1 MINESHLKNIK
12 SKVELTT
19 DDSYYLEGSKSRI
32 SEFIFLLKVMWEF
45 FHGFRVL
52 HFIGPCVTVFGSA
65 RFKDD
70 HKFYKLAQNVGSALV
85 NKKFAVMT
93 GGGPGIMEA
102 ANRGA
107 REAKGESVGAT
118 IILPMEST
126 PNPYMDKWVSFQ
138 YFFVRKYLLFKYS
151 YGFIVL
157 PGGVGTMD
165 ELFETL
171 TLIQTKKIKDFPVVL
186 MGVEYFT
193 PLMEM
198 LESMAEI
205 GTIDR
210 SDLNLVLLTD
220 SVEEAVNYIE
230 KIVSERFNLSKK
242 YKFNP
247 SKILGERRWK

>member
-1 MINESHLKNIK
+1 MIDNSHLKNK
-12 SKVELTT
+12 KTTVEPST
-19 DDSYYLEGSKSRI
+19 DESYYLEGSKSRI
-32 SEFIFLLKVMWEF
+32 SELKFLLKVMWEF
-45 FHGFRVL
+45 FQGFRVL

-65 RFKDD
+65 RFKED
-70 HKFYKLAQNVGSALV
+70 HEYYKLAQKIGGALV
-85 NKKFAVMT
+85 KKKFAVMT

-107 REAKGESVGAT
+107 REANGQSVGAT

-126 PNPYMDKWVSFQ
+126 PNPYMDKWVAFE

-151 YGFIVL
+151 YGFVVL

-193 PLMEM
+193 PLKSM
-198 LESMAEI
+198 LESMAKI
-205 GTIDR
+205 GTIDH
-210 SDLNLVLLTD
+210 SDLDLVLVTD

-242 YKFNP
+242 YRIKP
-247 SKILGERRWK
+247 SKILGEGL

>member
-1 MINESHLKNIK
+1 MSVEINQQQSTIGTEP
-12 SKVELTT
+12 VT

-32 SEFIFLLKVMWEF
+32 SEFAFLLKVMWEF
-45 FHGFRVL
+45 FQGFRTL

-65 RFKDD
+65 RFREE
-70 HKFYKLAQNVGSALV
+70 HPYYKLAQAVGKALV
-85 NKKFAVMT
+85 KKKFAVMT

-107 REAKGESVGAT
+107 REGGGQSVGAT

-151 YGFIVL
+151 YGFVVM

-193 PLMEM
+193 PLKNM
-198 LESMAEI
+198 LQGMADA

-210 SDLNLVLLTD
+210 SDLDLVLLTD
-220 SVEEAVNYIE
+220 SVDEAVNYIE
-230 KIVSERFNLSKK
+230 KIVTERFKLSKK
-242 YKFNP
+242 YKIKP
-247 SKILGERRWK
+247 SKLLGEVQ

>member
-1 MINESHLKNIK
+1 MDSDSHQHH
-12 SKVELTT
+12 STQATEPVT
-19 DDSYYLEGSKSRI
+19 DDSYYLEGSKSRF

-45 FHGFRVL
+45 FQGFRVL

-65 RFKDD
+65 RFSEE
-70 HKFYKLAQNVGSALV
+70 HPAYKQARAVGGALIK
-85 NKKFAVMT
+85 KKFAVMT

-107 REAKGESVGAT
+107 REAGGQSVGAT
-118 IILPMEST
+118 IILPFENT
-126 PNPYMDKWVSFQ
+126 PNPYMDKWVAFR

-151 YGFIVL
+151 YGFVVM

-186 MGVEYFT
+186 MGVEYYT
-193 PLMEM
+193 PLKDM
-198 LESMAEI
+198 LSAMADA

-210 SDLNLVLLTD
+210 SDLDLVLLTD
-220 SVEEAVNYIE
+220 SVDEAANYIE
-230 KIVSERFNLSKK
+230 KIVGERFKLSKR
-242 YKFNP
+242 YKIKP
-247 SKILGERRWK
+247 SKLLWEMQ